1 MFIKKVVVFVYNIIK
16 KIFIIINFIIY
27 KFYVCVKYKVILF
40 SFIYFKLFLNLNI
53 LWRIYFEFDN
63 IISVFV

>member
-27 KFYVCVKYKVILF
+27 KFYVCVKNKVILF